1 MKVWGVSSAEGVQVA
16 SFQVG
21 ESEYLMYTPFDP
33 LMFVARKDE
42 STGELIV
49 ADDELLDDEAVLD
62 AIDEEND
69 FQSMVHEEE
78 IINEALRK
86 AK

>member
-1 MKVWGVSSAEGVQVA
+1 
-16 SFQVG
+16 
-21 ESEYLMYTPFDP
+21 MYTPFDP